1 MDEKNKQLQTMEENK
16 GKTQKSA
23 FLPSLFFQW
32 PREIRMRRT
41 HRVNH

>member
-1 MDEKNKQLQTMEENK
+1 MDKQKERLQKAEQDQGEARK
-16 GKTQKSA
+16 GA
-23 FLPSLFFQW
+23 FLSSLFFQW

>member
-1 MDEKNKQLQTMEENK
+1 MDEKNKRLQTMEENK
-16 GKTQKSA
+16 EEPQKGS
-23 FLPSLFFQW
+23 FPPSLFFQW